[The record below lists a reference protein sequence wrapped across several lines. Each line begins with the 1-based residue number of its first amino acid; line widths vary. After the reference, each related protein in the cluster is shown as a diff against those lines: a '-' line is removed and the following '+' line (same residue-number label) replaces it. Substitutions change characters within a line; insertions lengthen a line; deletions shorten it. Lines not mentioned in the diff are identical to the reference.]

1 MASILSLLT
10 QKEPAVGRTRST
22 YPVGAPPPSAYRAQ
36 ALQTA
41 LPVVYSAMQHAGRN
55 PYDWSGPAMGLATGN
70 MLSEYS
76 GALQQAGAE
85 QTAQQADIRQRWAE
99 ALQADPDLVKNPAK
113 LIQTAMSIDPGFLD
127 RFKTAM
133 ETSKLAQETSRIETL
148 TPAEKALK
156 EAQTTQ
162 AGSQAVE
169 NMAGAQLKQEQAT
182 TAGALRQPEVRLK
195 GAQAGKYEAEAA
207 KLGRETGLLGQE
219 SKYRVP
225 AATYSTVTE
234 AMVAQFWP
242 LAQMNLPE
250 ELKNNASMLL
260 SDPMTGKPNEAKIRS
275 FLPYEVQQRYDAIKL
290 AAEKNVA
297 AGMTPQEAVQSAM
310 GAAGAGAA
318 PGQMEFRPPVRFR

>member
-1 MASILSLLT
+1 
-10 QKEPAVGRTRST
+10 
-22 YPVGAPPPSAYRAQ
+22 
-36 ALQTA
+36 
-41 LPVVYSAMQHAGRN
+41 VVYSAMQHAGKN
-55 PYDWSGPAMGLATGN
+55 PYDWSGPAMGLATGR

-85 QTAQQADIRQRWAE
+85 QTAQQADIRQRWSE

-133 ETSKLAQETSRIETL
+133 ETSKLAQETSRLETL

-156 EAQTTQ
+156 EAQATQ
-162 AGSQAVE
+162 AGSQALE
-169 NMAGAQLKQEQAT
+169 NMAGAGLKQEQAL
-182 TAGALRQPEVRLK
+182 TAGALRQPEVALK
-195 GAQAGKYEAEAA
+195 GAQAGKYQAEAE
-207 KLGRETGLLGQE
+207 KLRAEIPFVGQE
-219 SKYRVP
+219 GKYRVP
-225 AATYSTVTE
+225 AGTYSPVTD

-242 LAQMNLPE
+242 LAKMNIPE
-250 ELKNNASMLL
+250 ELQNNASMLL

-275 FLPYEVQQRYDAIKL
+275 FLPTDMQRRYDAVKL

-310 GAAGAGAA
+310 SAAGAGAA